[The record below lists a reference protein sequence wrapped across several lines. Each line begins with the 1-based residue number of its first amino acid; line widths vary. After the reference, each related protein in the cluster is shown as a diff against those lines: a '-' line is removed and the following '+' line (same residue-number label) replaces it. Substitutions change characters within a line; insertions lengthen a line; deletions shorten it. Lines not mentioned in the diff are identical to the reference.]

1 MQNPDELGDYFID
14 GDFSAEL
21 ENYLHFWKKKK
32 GGMTMNVLVALFSL
46 WLIYRIIFVD
56 KEDKRGVKG
65 WWEYDPNKH
74 KNQKKGG

>member
-32 GGMTMNVLVALFSL
+32 RGMTMNVFSAA
-46 WLIYRIIFVD
+46 WPIPRSGVP
-56 KEDKRGVKG
+56 RGSG
-65 WWEYDPNKH
+65 C
-74 KNQKKGG
+74 GGSSGVRRR

>member
-32 GGMTMNVLVALFSL
+32 GGMTMNVLVAHSSSGSSSEF
-46 WLIYRIIFVD
+46 WMR
-56 KEDKRGVKG
+56 R
-65 WWEYDPNKH
+65 
-74 KNQKKGG
+74 